1 MTTKKLINLHNGV
14 FFITFTCYRWLPL
27 FRITDCYNLVYKW
40 FDVLIEKGHQIT
52 GYVIMPNHV
61 HALIALRNSEQSIN
75 TLVSNGKRF
84 MAYGIIQR
92 LELLNEQ
99 EILYKLEEG
108 LNTRES
114 EKGQLHR
121 VFEHSFDAKLCE
133 SKRFIEQKLNYI
145 HNNPCSKRW
154 KLVENAIDYPHSS
167 LKLYENYL
175 PGIKSKITPYTM
187 LFED

>member
-1 MTTKKLINLHNGV
+1 MTTKRFINLHDGV

-27 FRITDCYNLVYKW
+27 FQITDSYDLVYRW

-52 GYVIMPNHV
+52 GYVVMPNHV
-61 HALIALRNSEQSIN
+61 HALIALKNGEQSIN
-75 TLVSNGKRF
+75 ALVSNGKRF

-92 LELLNEQ
+92 LEMLNQ
-99 EILYKLEEG
+99 QKILCQLEEG
-108 LNTRES
+108 LTTRES

-154 KLVENAIDYPHSS
+154 NLVENPIDYPHSS
-167 LKLYENYL
+167 LKLYENYN
-175 PGIKSKITPYTM
+175 PGIKSKITPYTR
-187 LFED
+187 LFEE